1 MLPPWS
7 TFPSRR
13 CAHPTAPHRSASAGP
28 EWRGGRHPAE
38 SDEGLLQVSVTHP
51 SSALTIVSTFGEID
65 LLTVNGWRST
75 LAAAVSALRSPALHR
90 GQPAGVR
97 GPTTPEPR
105 LVADMSSVTFLGARG
120 LDVLVELAALGRQAN
135 VELWV
140 VPGNRRVSRILHLS
154 GLDSLLTIV
163 SDMASISGV
172 GTW

>member
-1 MLPPWS
+1 
-7 TFPSRR
+7 
-13 CAHPTAPHRSASAGP
+13 
-28 EWRGGRHPAE
+28 
-38 SDEGLLQVSVTHP
+38 
-51 SSALTIVSTFGEID
+51 
-65 LLTVNGWRST
+65 
-75 LAAAVSALRSPALHR
+75 
-90 GQPAGVR
+90 
-97 GPTTPEPR
+97 
-105 LVADMSSVTFLGARG
+105 MSSVTFLGARG